1 MMMNLSSL
9 LADKF
14 FAYLLAE
21 DDPAQRRQ
29 TKRTTPLPPP
39 WASAAEAFH
48 HLCNGCGAC
57 VQACGSGIIS
67 MDEGGF
73 PVVDFKQGGCTF
85 CGGCAQSCPTGAL
98 RFESDKAPWHL
109 ALRIAESCLLRSRM
123 LCLSCS
129 EQCGNA
135 AISLPKGE
143 GELPRVAAGQCT
155 GCGACASACP
165 VGAISLAP
173 VHQGE

>member
-14 FAYLLAE
+14 FAFLLAD

-29 TKRTTPLPPP
+29 TKRTTPLRPP
-39 WASAAEAFH
+39 WDAADAFRT
-48 HLCNGCGAC
+48 LCTGCGAC
-57 VQACGSGIIS
+57 AQACGSGIIS

-73 PVVDFKQGGCTF
+73 PIVDFKQGSCTF
-85 CGGCAQSCPTGAL
+85 CGDCARSCPTGAL

-129 EQCGNA
+129 EQCGKA
-135 AISLPKGE
+135 AIQLPKDE
-143 GELPRVAAGQCT
+143 GQLPLVAADQCT
-155 GCGACASACP
+155 GCGACVSVCP

-173 VHQGE
+173 VHEGE